1 MPEEMIDQFIKYL
14 RDNGY
19 LVTRQRRRIAE
30 IIFSTAGHL
39 SVEDIQNLLR
49 QKKISASIAS
59 IYRTLDVL
67 IKSGLVVQHRFG
79 KRFKRFEA
87 VREDKHHD
95 HLICVRCGR
104 VLEFKND
111 SIENLQLEVAR
122 EHGFTI
128 TNHKL
133 DIYGYCNKC
142 RDKINV
148 PT

>member
-1 MPEEMIDQFIKYL
+1 MSEDLTEQFIKYL

-19 LVTRQRRRIAE
+19 LITRQRRRIAE
-30 IIFSTAGHL
+30 IIFSSTGHL

-49 QKKISASIAS
+49 QKKIAASIAS

-67 IKSGLVVQHRFG
+67 IKSNLVVQHRFG

-87 VREDKHHD
+87 VLKDRHHD
-95 HLICVRCGR
+95 HLICTRCGK

-111 SIENLQLEVAR
+111 AIEELQLKVAR
-122 EHGFTI
+122 EHDFNI

-133 DIYGYCNKC
+133 DIYGYCTKC
-142 RDKINV
+142 RASADHE
-148 PT
+148 

>member
-1 MPEEMIDQFIKYL
+1 MPEDLTEQFIKYL

-30 IIFSTAGHL
+30 IIFSSNGHL

-67 IKSGLVVQHRFG
+67 IKSNLVVQHRFG

-87 VREDKHHD
+87 VQKDKHHD
-95 HLICVRCGR
+95 HLICTRCGK
-104 VLEFKND
+104 VLEFKNEA
-111 SIENLQLEVAR
+111 IEDLQSKVAR
-122 EHGFTI
+122 DNDFVI

-133 DIYGYCNKC
+133 DIYGYCSKC
-142 RDKINV
+142 R
-148 PT
+148 TASEA

>member
-1 MPEEMIDQFIKYL
+1 MPEDLTDQFIRYL

-30 IIFSTAGHL
+30 IIFGSTGHL

-67 IKSGLVVQHRFG
+67 IKSNLVVQHRFG

-87 VREDKHHD
+87 VLKDRHHD
-95 HLICVRCGR
+95 HLICTRCGK
-104 VLEFKND
+104 VMEFKND
-111 SIENLQLEVAR
+111 TIEDLQVRVAR
-122 EHGFTI
+122 EHNFLI

-133 DIYGYCNKC
+133 DIYGFCSKC
-142 RDKINV
+142 RE
-148 PT
+148 TAGQE

>member
-1 MPEEMIDQFIKYL
+1 MSKDLNDRFLKFL

-30 IIFSTAGHL
+30 VIFISKGHL
-39 SVEDIQNLLR
+39 SVEDIQALLR
-49 QKKISASIAS
+49 ERKISASIAS

-87 VREDKHHD
+87 LREDKHHD
-95 HLICVRCGR
+95 HLICTNCNR

-111 SIENLQLEVAR
+111 AIEKLQFQVAKK
-122 EHGFTI
+122 HNFTI
-128 TNHKL
+128 TTHKL
-133 DIYGYCNKC
+133 DIYGLCSKC
-142 RDKINV
+142 AKSG
-148 PT
+148 

>member
-1 MPEEMIDQFIKYL
+1 MPEDLTEQFIKYL

-19 LVTRQRRRIAE
+19 LITRQRRRIAE
-30 IIFSTAGHL
+30 IIFNSTGHL

-67 IKSGLVVQHRFG
+67 IKSNLVVQHRFG

-87 VREDKHHD
+87 VLKDKHHD
-95 HLICVRCGR
+95 HLICTRCGK

-111 SIENLQLEVAR
+111 AIEDLQVKVALE
-122 EHGFTI
+122 HDFNI

-133 DIYGYCNKC
+133 DIYGYCNRC
-142 RDKINV
+142 RAGVEKE
-148 PT
+148 

>member
-1 MPEEMIDQFIKYL
+1 MSKDLNDRFLKFL

-30 IIFSTAGHL
+30 VIFISKGHL
-39 SVEDIQNLLR
+39 SVEDIQALLR
-49 QKKISASIAS
+49 ERKISASIAS

-87 VREDKHHD
+87 LREDKHHD
-95 HLICVRCGR
+95 HLICTNCNK

-111 SIENLQLEVAR
+111 AIEKLQFQVAK
-122 EHGFTI
+122 EYNFAI
-128 TNHKL
+128 TTHKL
-133 DIYGYCNKC
+133 DIYGLCSKC
-142 RDKINV
+142 AKSG
-148 PT
+148 

>member
-1 MPEEMIDQFIKYL
+1 MSKDLNDRFLKFL

-30 IIFSTAGHL
+30 VIFISKGHL
-39 SVEDIQNLLR
+39 SVEDIQALLR
-49 QKKISASIAS
+49 ERKISASIAS

-87 VREDKHHD
+87 LREDKHHD
-95 HLICVRCGR
+95 HLICTNCNK

-111 SIENLQLEVAR
+111 AIEKLQFQVAK
-122 EHGFTI
+122 EHNFAI
-128 TNHKL
+128 TTHKL
-133 DIYGYCNKC
+133 DIYGLCSKC
-142 RDKINV
+142 AKSG
-148 PT
+148 

>member
-1 MPEEMIDQFIKYL
+1 MPEDLTEQFIKYL

-19 LVTRQRRRIAE
+19 LITRQRRRIAE
-30 IIFSTAGHL
+30 IIFNSTGHL

-49 QKKISASIAS
+49 QKKIAASIAS

-67 IKSGLVVQHRFG
+67 IKSNLVVQHRFG

-87 VREDKHHD
+87 VLKDKHHD
-95 HLICVRCGR
+95 HLICTRCGK

-111 SIENLQLEVAR
+111 AIEDLQVKVALE
-122 EHGFTI
+122 HDFNI

-133 DIYGYCNKC
+133 DIYGYCNRC
-142 RDKINV
+142 RAGVEKE
-148 PT
+148 